1 MKLTRPDNR
10 PDGLT
15 MIELLVVLACLFL
28 VVGLLLPRA
37 GGNRQKATVTICI
50 NHLRQVALGQ
60 MVWASDYDSLGSA
73 AHVPIDAAG
82 ILKSL
87 THDGI
92 SSYYRELSNSLGS
105 PKILTCPSDNRKPA
119 PDFQS
124 LTTNHLSYFLN
135 LDAMSGI
142 DASTAFNGDR
152 HITFTPA
159 QHGPIVILTTN
170 LTMQWTKKLGH
181 RDLGNVALVDGSVQK
196 TSNRD
201 LTLILLPRSN
211 TVPHRLL
218 FP

>member
-1 MKLTRPDNR
+1 
-10 PDGLT
+10 
-15 MIELLVVLACLFL
+15 MIACVNNL
-28 VVGLLLPRA
+28 
-37 GGNRQKATVTICI
+37 K
-50 NHLRQVALGQ
+50 QVMRGQ
-60 MVWASDYDSLGSA
+60 IVWANDHPSTNPPASDTGFGRRLSSGD
-73 AHVPIDAAG
+73 
-82 ILKSL
+82 
-87 THDGI
+87 I
-92 SSYYRELSNSLGS
+92 SSYYKTLSNELLS

-211 TVPHRLL
+211 TVPHRLI